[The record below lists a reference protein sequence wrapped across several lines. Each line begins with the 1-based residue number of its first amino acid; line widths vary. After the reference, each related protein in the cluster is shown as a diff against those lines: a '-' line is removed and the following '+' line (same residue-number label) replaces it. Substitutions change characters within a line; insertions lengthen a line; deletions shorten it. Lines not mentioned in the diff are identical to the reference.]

1 MVALR
6 EVRQP
11 LRRLSRLG
19 DRVSREM
26 GETLDKPIGMD
37 VWAFERLLPMTAE
50 AGGRS
55 PESDANV
62 AGLSPSA
69 NVR

>member
-1 MVALR
+1 
-6 EVRQP
+6 
-11 LRRLSRLG
+11 
-19 DRVSREM
+19 M